1 MKYND
6 DVQNPSSTTT
16 AVEAVLQVVD
26 RHPEMVQP
34 LLRANQGLERRGSEI
49 AAVTP
54 HLRDDGFDV
63 HIQENANAPQVAYG
77 EPAERKENFRA
88 ALVEAEKAVESAK
101 GFMAAKGIDC
111 DVEQARSGLGSASLQ
126 AKLSCKINR

>member
-6 DVQNPSSTTT
+6 NVQNPSSTTT

-34 LLRANQGLERRGSEI
+34 LLRANEALEKRGSEI

-54 HLRDDGFDV
+54 HLRNDGFDV
-63 HIQENANAPQVAYG
+63 HIQEDKNAPQVAYG
-77 EPAERKENFRA
+77 EPGERKENFKA

-111 DVEQARSGLGSASLQ
+111 NVEQARSGLSGSALQ